1 MLALKEKQQDCSII
15 EFPTNS
21 LVKYLKDYDIRKQE
35 FNYPVSDS
43 DIAILKRYYDDTYDF
58 AARQTLD
65 DEYVGNSFDNLD
77 TIKRLIK

>member
-21 LVKYLKDYDIRKQE
+21 LVKYLKDYDIRREE
-35 FNYPVSDS
+35 FNHPVTGSDA
-43 DIAILKRYYDDTYDF
+43 AILKRYYDDAYDY

-65 DEYVGNSFDNLD
+65 GEYVGNSFDNLD
-77 TIKRLIK
+77 IIKTLIK